1 MGYQNRDII
10 ALERK
15 VKEAFAKDKSSP
27 EMYSTIKELAEAIL
41 VVKRMAFNSTEVD
54 EISHMLATDFYIK
67 INHEGLVVE
76 KWTKYIRLRL
86 YRMRND
92 YLEETRGVEI
102 EINDIVEAEK
112 FRDSLFGSLAST
124 RVEQAVFELDDV
136 VHSLADIALEIFD
149 KYVHYRE
156 GTEEYELIKL
166 SVMFTIEDKL
176 KYNRGRVVLV
186 KLGQEYEAYV
196 KFMVNLIYKRLGVYL
211 HKMLGEELSR
221 SSELRELIS
230 ASWNIDNMD

>member
-1 MGYQNRDII
+1 LGYQKRDVI

-15 VKEAFAKDKSSP
+15 VKEAFAKDRSSP

-41 VVKRMAFNSTEVD
+41 VVKRMAFNATEVD

-102 EINDIVEAEK
+102 EISDIVEAE
-112 FRDSLFGSLAST
+112 
-124 RVEQAVFELDDV
+124 
-136 VHSLADIALEIFD
+136 
-149 KYVHYRE
+149 
-156 GTEEYELIKL
+156 
-166 SVMFTIEDKL
+166 
-176 KYNRGRVVLV
+176 
-186 KLGQEYEAYV
+186 
-196 KFMVNLIYKRLGVYL
+196 
-211 HKMLGEELSR
+211 
-221 SSELRELIS
+221 
-230 ASWNIDNMD
+230 